1 MSVHYKGAIII
12 NKSGTFNFAVV
23 GLFVSPAIFI
33 FYIICN
39 VFLVLNYHGSY

>member
-23 GLFVSPAIFI
+23 GLFVSTAIFI
-33 FYIICN
+33 FHIY
-39 VFLVLNYHGSY
+39 VMYF